1 VASAGILTSVA
12 TAGVGTPA
20 PLPRWSSPAVVSPCP
35 AAGSP
40 RVLFPQDKPNEPTGP
55 GAIVWTPAGACA
67 GGAGARVDQV
77 LPGQAPGAPE
87 RPISGRGAPFAP
99 VGPLAAASAP
109 HGQILLAGGD
119 PHHPSR
125 ALVVQGPAG
134 GAFKVLLDSGRPP
147 APESISTAYLGDVA
161 FATPSPASGATV
173 SIERWFANTLD
184 PVFPAPRAPFASGR
198 PTDLT
203 VAMDFRSDA
212 LLAWVQG
219 GSVWMRDLPAKDP
232 PRAPRRLGPA
242 GSDAHVAALLSD
254 DNRGMVMWSGRRGST
269 TETYLD
275 YSATGPRFGRPS
287 LLERDDDPPGVV
299 PPASSPLLIRLSSES
314 VMTAWAGVE
323 GTDWVIRTAPI
334 DQRGLQTVSTI
345 STPDG
350 DALLSALA
358 PGPRGEAVALF
369 TEPEAGSDG
378 KPSTS
383 KQTLWAARGIDAA
396 PGRTLFGLPE
406 QVAPAGVIAGAT
418 VAVEPGSDRAIAA
431 WLGPGGQIAYSL
443 RAPDPAP

>member
-1 VASAGILTSVA
+1 VASAGLLASAATA
-12 TAGVGTPA
+12 TAGTPLQ
-20 PLPRWSSPAVVSPCP
+20 PQWSSPAVVSPCP

-55 GAIVWTPAGACA
+55 GAIAWTPAGACA

-87 RPISGRGAPFAP
+87 RPLSGTGAPLAP

-109 HGQILLAGGD
+109 HGQVLLAGGD
-119 PHHPSR
+119 PHQPSR
-125 ALVVQGPAG
+125 ALIVQGRAG
-134 GAFKVLLDSGRPP
+134 GAFKVLLDGGRPP

-161 FATPSPASGATV
+161 FATPAPSGAATV
-173 SIERWFANTLD
+173 SVERWFANTLD
-184 PVFPAPRAPFASGR
+184 PVFPAPRTPRASGR
-198 PTDLT
+198 PIDLT

-212 LLAWVQG
+212 LLAWVQD
-219 GSVWMRDLPAKDP
+219 GSVLVRDLPAKGP
-232 PRAPRRLGPA
+232 PRAPQRLGQA
-242 GSDAHVAALLSD
+242 GSEPHVAALLSD
-254 DNRGMVMWSGRRGST
+254 DNRGMVMWSGRHRSST
-269 TETYLD
+269 ATYLD
-275 YSATGPRFGRPS
+275 YSATGPRFGRPN
-287 LLERDDDPPGVV
+287 LLERDADPAGVV

-345 STPDG
+345 AAPSG

-369 TEPEAGSDG
+369 TEPEAGSSG
-378 KPSTS
+378 APSRIS
-383 KQTLWAARGIDAA
+383 QTLWAARGIDVA
-396 PGRTLFGLPE
+396 PGRTSFAQPE
-406 QVAPAGVIAGAT
+406 QVAPAGAIADAS
-418 VAVEPGSDRAIAA
+418 VAVEPGSDRALAA
-431 WLGPGGQIAYSL
+431 WRGPGGQIVYSL